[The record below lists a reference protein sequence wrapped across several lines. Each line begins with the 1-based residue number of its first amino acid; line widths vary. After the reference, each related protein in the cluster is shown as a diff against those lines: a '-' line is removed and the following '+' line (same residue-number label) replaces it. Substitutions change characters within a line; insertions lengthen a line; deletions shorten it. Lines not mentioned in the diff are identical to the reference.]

1 MKIAIMH
8 TMIAIYT
15 WLPTYL
21 MQSSMGPKSKA
32 NAVLK
37 VPFLQ
42 KLRCV
47 FQISKKIIPNHYSE
61 HEI

>member
-21 MQSSMGPKSKA
+21 MQSSMAPNSKV
-32 NAVLK
+32 NAVL
-37 VPFLQ
+37 L
-42 KLRCV
+42 
-47 FQISKKIIPNHYSE
+47 KIDSGK
-61 HEI
+61 HEVIVW